1 MESVVRFLEEKLSLR
16 VNRDSERCRSGWG
29 TQIAR
34 PPAPLERQAWI
45 APKSINRAKEKI
57 RQITRRKR
65 GVSLA

>member
-34 PPAPLERQAWI
+34 PPAPLERQAWDRSQEHQPREGENP
-45 APKSINRAKEKI
+45 ADHPSQAGR
-57 RQITRRKR
+57 
-65 GVSLA
+65 